1 MGLDNAV
8 TLAGWMHRLWWE
20 LPGHSNYFAGLAN
33 AVFSWQDSKLFAILK
48 TDDWFGGKTRLREE
62 LRRQLS

>member
-1 MGLDNAV
+1 MQSPWPDGCIDCGGSCLG
-8 TLAGWMHRLWWE
+8 TLII
-20 LPGHSNYFAGLAN
+20 FAGLAN